1 MMMAIK
7 NYLLPCF
14 LVILSYSFQACTSE
28 NEEDIVPDDEE
39 ERCVES
45 VSLLN
50 DIIPIINQNC
60 ALSGCHVSGTN
71 RVNLTVNENIIQYAN
86 QIKNFTQSSYMPP
99 ESSEKQLSESQ
110 KESIFC
116 WVDQG
121 ALDN

>member
-1 MMMAIK
+1 MTIK
-7 NYLLPCF
+7 NYLFPCF
-14 LVILSYSFQACTSE
+14 LVILSYSFQACTNE
-28 NEEDIVPDDEE
+28 NEEDIEPDDEE

-45 VSLLN
+45 VSLSN

-60 ALSGCHVSGTN
+60 ASSGCHVSGTN
-71 RVNLTVNENIIQYAN
+71 RVDLSLKENILQHAE
-86 QIKNFTQSSYMPP
+86 QIKDFTQSDYMPP
-99 ESSEKQLSESQ
+99 EGSGKQLSESQ

>member
-1 MMMAIK
+1 MMTIK
-7 NYLLPCF
+7 NYLLPGF

-28 NEEDIVPDDEE
+28 NEEDIEPDDQE

-45 VSLLN
+45 VSLSN

-60 ALSGCHVSGTN
+60 AISGCHVSGTN
-71 RVNLTVNENIIQYAN
+71 RVNLTLKENILQHAE
-86 QIKNFTQSSYMPP
+86 QIKNFTQSDYMPP
-99 ESSEKQLSESQ
+99 EGSGKQLSESQ